1 MILDLASGH
10 VAVATGTDHLTP
22 TLWTPNDVLVATVYG
37 PDKTYSVTPWGLVT
51 VINSTYAAQL
61 CINNC

>member
-1 MILDLASGH
+1 
-10 VAVATGTDHLTP
+10 
-22 TLWTPNDVLVATVYG
+22 VLVATVYG

-51 VINSTYAAQL
+51 VINPTYAAQL